1 MLVFITINGVCA
13 GEFENNTILSAD
25 SSTHE
30 IAVTNDEKMIL
41 GDNGDYDAFK
51 DKYDTGN
58 TIELENNYTFSN
70 EFEISKDVTIN
81 GNGYSI
87 KASGENRIFTI
98 SNEAKVILN
107 NITFFN
113 GNPLDVG
120 GSIYIYGTSKSS
132 NISTSY

>member
-1 MLVFITINGVCA
+1 
-13 GEFENNTILSAD
+13 
-25 SSTHE
+25 
-30 IAVTNDEKMIL
+30 MIL
-41 GDNGDYDAFK
+41 GDNGDYDAFQ
-51 DKYDTGN
+51 DKYDAGN

-70 EFEISKDVTIN
+70 EFEISKYVTIN

-113 GNPLDVG
+113 GNPFIFMVLLML
-120 GSIYIYGTSKSS
+120 K
-132 NISTSY
+132 

>member
-13 GEFENNTILSAD
+13 GELENNTILSAD

-41 GDNGDYDAFK
+41 GDNGDYDAFQ
-51 DKYDTGN
+51 DKYNAGN

-98 SNEAKVILN
+98 SMNLRL
-107 NITFFN
+107 F
-113 GNPLDVG
+113 
-120 GSIYIYGTSKSS
+120 
-132 NISTSY
+132 